1 MSAFMEAAAFEDMIL
16 RQVGK
21 HLTKYKK
28 FWMEKDN
35 AL

>member
-1 MSAFMEAAAFEDMIL
+1 MEAAAFEDMIL

-21 HLTKYKK
+21 NLIKYKK
-28 FWMEKDN
+28 KIWMEKNN